1 MIIATPPLIPISVIL
16 ASASLD
22 LGLAARTV
30 ECVNDTCLYGF
41 GWLVG
46 CSGIYTAPLG
56 GSKTISAACA
66 TISAFAAPAGS
77 FAGRGRPGDDGRLP
91 GRTARGC
98 HPAAARA
105 AAAAAGTA
113 LAVSGIAA
121 GAGDGGGRGSTGS
134 VGGSGP
140 GFQVAGEAKLRSPFL
155 K

>member
-1 MIIATPPLIPISVIL
+1 V
-16 ASASLD
+16 
-22 LGLAARTV
+22 
-30 ECVNDTCLYGF
+30 
-41 GWLVG
+41 
-46 CSGIYTAPLG
+46 SGIRVSSTA
-56 GSKTISAACA
+56 A
-66 TISAFAAPAGS
+66 AGS
-77 FAGRGRPGDDGRLP
+77 FAGRGRPGDDGS
-91 GRTARGC
+91 AVRGC